1 MESLSGA
8 WRRGA
13 YEKVRQLCDL
23 RLEGTHSEEE
33 IKKKL
38 EFGSLEAMHTQ
49 LKNWGV
55 SGLLT
60 NTDETVD
67 TGNKRRKASSSGD
80 AKGLPNTKQAERL
93 FRADYMLLTHY
104 MNQIPALR
112 EHLQGNLR
120 VSSSWVGE
128 DWEYYR
134 RDEFSEEEWRR
145 LCDEQGED
153 STEEIIR
160 TPISPWVHHGAGP
173 APWEGLV
180 LLIAMHAL
188 MRGEVDR
195 LVDALHPRP
204 DEADRGN
211 LWKRLHDEKHGLIGK
226 AVSLAKEVR
235 GIEVKPGRQQG
246 VIAPFEMNIALT
258 VRNLKEEG
266 LSTEEIFRE
275 LKEQGW
281 LDEEDKYWVE
291 SENEPARKEKYTL
304 DDLKRHIKLGL
315 LPPD

>member
-1 MESLSGA
+1 M
-8 WRRGA
+8 
-13 YEKVRQLCDL
+13 D
-23 RLEGTHSEEE
+23 
-33 IKKKL
+33 
-38 EFGSLEAMHTQ
+38 
-49 LKNWGV
+49 
-55 SGLLT
+55 
-60 NTDETVD
+60 TDGTVD
-67 TGNKRRKASSSGD
+67 TEDKRRKASSSGD
-80 AKGLPNTKQAERL
+80 AKRLPDAEQAERL
-93 FRADYMLLTHY
+93 FRADLMLLTHY
-104 MNQIPALR
+104 MDQIPVLR
-112 EHLQGNLR
+112 EHLQGELL

-173 APWEGLV
+173 APWEGLT

-188 MRGEVDR
+188 IRGEVGR

-211 LWKRLHDEKHGLIGK
+211 LWKRLHDEKHGLVGK

-235 GIEVKPGRQQG
+235 GIKVRRGRQQG
-246 VIAPFEMNIALT
+246 MIASFEMNIALT

-266 LSTEEIFRE
+266 LSEEEILRE
-275 LKEQGW
+275 LKERRW
-281 LDEEDKYWVE
+281 LDEEGKYWVE
-291 SENEPARKEKYTL
+291 SENEPARKEKYTP
-304 DDLKRHIKLGL
+304 DDLQRHIKLGL
-315 LPPD
+315 LSLD

>member
-1 MESLSGA
+1 MRRAHGISEDQIAQELEFVDSSGA
-8 WRRGA
+8 PSARVM
-13 YEKVRQLCDL
+13 YERLQEEWDL
-23 RLEGTHSEEE
+23 PNWLVKPDATDEGT
-33 IKKKL
+33 
-38 EFGSLEAMHTQ
+38 
-49 LKNWGV
+49 
-55 SGLLT
+55 
-60 NTDETVD
+60 ET
-67 TGNKRRKASSSGD
+67 TKERKASSSGD
-80 AKGLPNTKQAERL
+80 AKGLPDAEQAERL

-104 MNQIPALR
+104 MDQIPALR
-112 EHLQGNLR
+112 EHLQGKLL

-145 LCDEQGED
+145 RCDEQGED
-153 STEEIIR
+153 STEEVIR

-173 APWEGLV
+173 APWEGLA

-211 LWKRLHDEKHGLIGK
+211 LWKRLHDEKHGLVGK

-235 GIEVKPGRQQG
+235 GIEVRRGRQQG
-246 VIAPFEMNIALT
+246 VITPFEMKIALT

-266 LSTEEIFRE
+266 LSAEEILRE
-275 LKEQGW
+275 LKERRW
-281 LDEEDKYWVE
+281 LDEEGKYWVE

-315 LPPD
+315 LPSD